1 MIVVGA
7 RSTSSEKVLRMK
19 RPLAIGLALIALA
32 AANAGDANARERHR
46 RHDNEFARS
55 ALQRGEVLPFTKLLA
70 LAAQYLPGD
79 VVEVKLEPRRD
90 GELRYEIRV
99 LTPSGK
105 IRELQLDARTG
116 QYIGIE
122 D

>member
-1 MIVVGA
+1 
-7 RSTSSEKVLRMK
+7 MK
-19 RPLAIGLALIALA
+19 RSLAIGLTLIALTMA
-32 AANAGDANARERHR
+32 AASDASARERHR

-55 ALQRGEVLPFTKLLA
+55 ALQRGEVLPFSKLLA

-105 IRELQLDARTG
+105 IRELLLDARTG